1 MYGTSKVLPQILDVI
16 IVFQIQVGFGI
27 FYTLF
32 TEHLHKSS
40 REYGADAF
48 VKVFGVN
55 THKAKVYDTWL
66 TLCFK
71 EAQQHSW
78 SNMSA
83 GRPQG
88 LYDTG
93 EAHSEAHHPV
103 VLVEYDRHITQIDDE
118 LETIY
123 HLLLHCIGKG
133 DGTVEFIV
141 RFVDKVEQPVRIAV
155 DEILHIPGRAYMK
168 LVTLHHKLAQLLDV
182 AVVFFWNSKLA
193 LVPVH
198 FFCVSV
204 GLDKLLVIRIV
215 VLLFERRVLCE
226 TINQQALPLQVREA
240 QGTVSG
246 VHTSLNSPG
255 LDSLEKSVGN
265 FLVVN

>member
-1 MYGTSKVLPQILDVI
+1 
-16 IVFQIQVGFGI
+16 
-27 FYTLF
+27 
-32 TEHLHKSS
+32 
-40 REYGADAF
+40 
-48 VKVFGVN
+48 
-55 THKAKVYDTWL
+55 
-66 TLCFK
+66 
-71 EAQQHSW
+71 
-78 SNMSA
+78 MSA

-103 VLVEYDRHITQIDDE
+103 VLVKYDRHVAQIDDE
-118 LETIY
+118 LETVY
-123 HLLLHCIGKG
+123 HLLLHGIGER
-133 DGTVEFIV
+133 DGTVELIV
-141 RFVDKVEQPVRIAV
+141 RLVDKVEQPVRITV
-155 DEILHIPGRAYMK
+155 DEILHILSRAYMK
-168 LVTLHHKLAQLLDV
+168 LVTLHHELAKLLDV
-182 AVVFFWNSKLA
+182 AVVFFGNSKLA

-198 FFCVSV
+198 FLCVSV

-215 VLLFERRVLCE
+215 VLLFERRVFFE
-226 TINQQALPLQVREA
+226 TINQQALPFQIRKA